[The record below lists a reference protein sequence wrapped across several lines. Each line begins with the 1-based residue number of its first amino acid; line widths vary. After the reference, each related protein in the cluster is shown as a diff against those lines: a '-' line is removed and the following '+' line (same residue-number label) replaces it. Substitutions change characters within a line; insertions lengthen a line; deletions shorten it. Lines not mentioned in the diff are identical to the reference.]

1 LINLKEIARLK
12 AQNDAIELEKLIEEA
27 EEEAK
32 SNENK
37 IKELET
43 IYMAMR
49 KKRLKNLEQ
58 KRLEEE
64 KAIIEKERINN
75 EKQKE
80 KIFKKGILTYN

>member
-1 LINLKEIARLK
+1 MINLKEIARLK

-80 KIFKKGILTYN
+80 KIFKKGILTFN

>member
-1 LINLKEIARLK
+1 MINLKEIARLK
-12 AQNDAIELEKLIEEA
+12 AQNDAIELEKLIQET
-27 EEEAK
+27 EEEAQ

-49 KKRLKNLEQ
+49 KKQLKNLKQ

-75 EKQKE
+75 ENQKE
-80 KIFKKGILTYN
+80 KIFKKGINT

>member
-80 KIFKKGILTYN
+80 KIFKKGILTFN

>member
-12 AQNDAIELEKLIEEA
+12 AQNDAIELEKLIQEA
-27 EEEAK
+27 EEEAQ

-49 KKRLKNLEQ
+49 KKRLKNLKQ

-75 EKQKE
+75 ENQKE
-80 KIFKKGILTYN
+80 KIFKKGINT